1 MKTVAKKM
9 MAMVVFL
16 SCAAFLVGCAGSFGT
31 WDEQWYSAHP
41 TTQQEV
47 IAHWGAPN
55 KVIAHDDGT
64 REMVYERKIPPSD
77 AKSFFVYQVKDGQ
90 VIKQYW
96 KEF

>member
-16 SCAAFLVGCAGSFGT
+16 SCAAFLVGCAGSYGS

-41 TTQQEV
+41 MTQQEV
-47 IAHWGAPN
+47 IAHLGTPD
-55 KVIAHDDGT
+55 KVIAHDDGMQ
-64 REMVYERKIPPSD
+64 EMVYKRRIPPSGAD
-77 AKSFFVYQVKDGQ
+77 SYLVYQVKEGQ
-90 VIKQYW
+90 VIKQCW

>member
-16 SCAAFLVGCAGSFGT
+16 FCAAFLVGCAGSYGS

-41 TTQQEV
+41 MTQQEV
-47 IAHWGAPN
+47 IAHWGTPH

-64 REMVYERKIPPSD
+64 QEMVYARKIPPSGAD
-77 AKSFFVYQVKDGQ
+77 SYLVYQVKDGQ
-90 VIKQYW
+90 VIKHYW
-96 KEF
+96 KAF